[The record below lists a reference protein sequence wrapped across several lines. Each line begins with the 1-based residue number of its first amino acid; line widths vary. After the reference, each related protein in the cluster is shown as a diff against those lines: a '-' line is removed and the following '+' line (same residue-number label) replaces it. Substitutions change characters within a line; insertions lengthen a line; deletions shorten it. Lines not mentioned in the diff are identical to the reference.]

1 MITNLIMI
9 LYYQN
14 REVLLLPLNIHQRSI
29 HQLEEEEERMD
40 TIQKTYQMISTISQN
55 DAYYNNNNN

>member
-9 LYYQN
+9 LYYQT
-14 REVLLLPLNIHQRSI
+14 REALLLPLNIHQRSI
-29 HQLEEEEERMD
+29 HQLEEEERMN

-55 DAYYNNNNN
+55 DDYYNNNNN